1 MSKKNELAEYKAFV
15 RERLDALLA
24 VVQSISLGDF
34 SAKVKIPEEED
45 EFTAL
50 AVGLEMLID
59 KFVRLFEETQ
69 RKVNELAILNEIGQQ
84 LNTALRED
92 EVVRLIHEQAGRFLD
107 MSNSFI
113 ALYREETDTVEW
125 VLGYYRRE
133 PQEMGKGDW
142 QSRKLSDKRGFTE
155 LVISLKKP
163 FVMGCVAETEALRR
177 KYGLETFLS
186 TTAESWLGVPMI
198 FGEKAIGMIS
208 VHDYERPNLYGSDQM
223 VLMQTIANQAAI
235 AIQNAWLF
243 EKERRRL
250 DQLQAAYEEQQRLVE
265 TVRELSTPIIPI
277 HKNILVLPLV
287 GGIDTRRAQQI
298 MEVMLS
304 GLSRYQAEV
313 VIIDITGVSMVDT
326 GVANHLLQAT
336 KAASLL
342 GARCVL
348 VGLSPEVAQTVVRLG
363 IDLSSIVTRRNLQAG
378 IEYALGTMGLE
389 IISPK
394 HQTME

>member
-1 MSKKNELAEYKAFV
+1 
-15 RERLDALLA
+15 
-24 VVQSISLGDF
+24 
-34 SAKVKIPEEED
+34 
-45 EFTAL
+45 
-50 AVGLEMLID
+50 
-59 KFVRLFEETQ
+59 
-69 RKVNELAILNEIGQQ
+69 
-84 LNTALRED
+84 
-92 EVVRLIHEQAGRFLD
+92 
-107 MSNSFI
+107 
-113 ALYREETDTVEW
+113 
-125 VLGYYRRE
+125 
-133 PQEMGKGDW
+133 
-142 QSRKLSDKRGFTE
+142 
-155 LVISLKKP
+155 
-163 FVMGCVAETEALRR
+163 
-177 KYGLETFLS
+177 
-186 TTAESWLGVPMI
+186 MI

-208 VHDYERPNLYGSDQM
+208 VHDYERPNLYGPDQM

-277 HKNILVLPLV
+277 HENILVLPLV

-313 VIIDITGVSMVDT
+313 LIIDITGVSMVDT

-348 VGLSPEVAQTVVRLG
+348 VGISPEVAQTVVRLG
-363 IDLSSIVTRRNLQAG
+363 IDLSSTVTRRNLQAG

-389 IISPK
+389 IISSK